1 MNGKRSGMDS
11 DKFTLLVSVLIFLI
25 SILLAVALFGGVK
38 KIMMK
43 NTGREINF
51 YSSIIDC
58 TAPVLQSNLSQEE
71 ESGRQEFFTS
81 NILNMLGINSKK
93 SLSIVG
99 KEMSYLK
106 ADENYQ
112 IALNS
117 ESDDGSNFS
126 VIKRDPE
133 NVLDKFTL
141 SEDQVFEEATQAIS
155 NSNIKTSPAYN
166 PKLKKKLSAKP
177 EVLIYHTH
185 TCESYKPNGINTMNK
200 TQNVCAVGEELK
212 KELQEKYGISVIHDT
227 TVHDAAA
234 YAQSYDRSEVT
245 LNKYMKEYGNFKLI
259 IDLHRDSVENKKAVT
274 TRIND
279 EDMARFMFVMA
290 KKNPHFDKNMKI
302 VNNMIKVSEKLYP
315 GFSKGIF
322 YYNYGRK
329 FFNQAVSD
337 NAVLIEVGSHINTV
351 NEAKA
356 SSKYLARI
364 IAECLNGNN

>member
-1 MNGKRSGMDS
+1 MNSKNSGMDS
-11 DKFTLLVSVLIFLI
+11 EKFTLLVSVLIFLI
-25 SILLAVALFGGVK
+25 SILLAIALFGGVK
-38 KIMMK
+38 KVMMK
-43 NTGREINF
+43 STAREINF
-51 YSSIIDC
+51 YSSILDY
-58 TAPVLQSNLSQEE
+58 TSPLLESNFSQEE
-71 ESGRQEFFTS
+71 KLERQGFFTN
-81 NILNMLGINSKK
+81 NILNLLGINSKK

-106 ADENYQ
+106 TDENYE
-112 IALNS
+112 IALNTGS
-117 ESDDGSNFS
+117 EEGTNYSIIG
-126 VIKRDPE
+126 RDPE

-141 SEDQVFEEATQAIS
+141 SEDQVFEESTETVS
-155 NSNIKTSPAYN
+155 NSNIKTSPAYD
-166 PKLKKKLSAKP
+166 PKLKKELSSKP

-185 TCESYKPNGINTMNK
+185 TCESYKPNGINTIDK

-212 KELQEKYGISVIHDT
+212 KELQEKYGISVIHDM

-274 TRIND
+274 ARIND
-279 EDMARFMFVMA
+279 EDVAKFMFVMA

-302 VNNMIKVSEKLYP
+302 VNNMIKVSNKLYP

-351 NEAKA
+351 DEAKA

>member
-1 MNGKRSGMDS
+1 MNSKKSGMDS
-11 DKFTLLVSVLIFLI
+11 EKFTLLVSILIFLI
-25 SILLAVALFGGVK
+25 SILLVVALFGGVK
-38 KIMMK
+38 KFMMK
-43 NTGREINF
+43 STGREINF
-51 YSSIIDC
+51 YSSILDY
-58 TAPVLQSNLSQEE
+58 TAPVLQCNLSQEE
-71 ESGRQEFFTS
+71 KIGNQEFFTNS
-81 NILNMLGINSKK
+81 ILNLLGINSKK

-106 ADENYQ
+106 ADENYE

-117 ESDDGSNFS
+117 GSE
-126 VIKRDPE
+126 VGRDPE

-141 SEDQVFEEATQAIS
+141 SQDQVFEETTEAVS
-155 NSNIKTSPAYN
+155 NSNIKTSPVYN
-166 PKLKKKLSAKP
+166 PKLKKELSPKP

-185 TCESYKPNGINTMNK
+185 TCESYKPNGINTMDK

-245 LNKYMKEYGNFKLI
+245 LNKYMKEYGDFKLI

-274 TRIND
+274 ASIND
-279 EDMARFMFVMA
+279 ENVAKFMFVMA

-302 VNNMIKVSEKLYP
+302 VNNMIKVSNKLYP

-329 FFNQAVSD
+329 FFNQAVSN

-351 NEAKA
+351 DEAKA
-356 SSKYLARI
+356 SSKYLGRI